1 MKALFL
7 TVVAMA
13 AVVACEPYYGRLPEF
28 ASSEL
33 SCEQSEVTVSDA
45 LSTNAAVRYTARC
58 GDGRSYRCIT
68 MMKRYGEAPET
79 ICRPSAEGEVA
90 ENDDEMSAGASPS
103 VETHQA
109 TRGVLPGGWPRIR
122 IAACGAEA
130 TMPSDAKVVETVE
143 ATTQLT
149 MHEARGHAGGSAF
162 NLACTQIPALAT
174 TPSKANEIVA
184 GAAQGALDAV
194 DGELIASRKLSVG
207 TGRSLLIRVQGA
219 QMAIRVWTQ
228 GPWLYSASVAPI
240 DKLPDGAVAE
250 YLDRITVPATGR

>member
-1 MKALFL
+1 
-7 TVVAMA
+7 
-13 AVVACEPYYGRLPEF
+13 
-28 ASSEL
+28 
-33 SCEQSEVTVSDA
+33 
-45 LSTNAAVRYTARC
+45 
-58 GDGRSYRCIT
+58 
-68 MMKRYGEAPET
+68 
-79 ICRPSAEGEVA
+79 
-90 ENDDEMSAGASPS
+90 
-103 VETHQA
+103 
-109 TRGVLPGGWPRIR
+109 
-122 IAACGAEA
+122 
-130 TMPSDAKVVETVE
+130 MPSDAKVVETVE

-162 NLACTQIPALAT
+162 NPACTQIRALST
-174 TPSKANEIVA
+174 DPSKANEIVA